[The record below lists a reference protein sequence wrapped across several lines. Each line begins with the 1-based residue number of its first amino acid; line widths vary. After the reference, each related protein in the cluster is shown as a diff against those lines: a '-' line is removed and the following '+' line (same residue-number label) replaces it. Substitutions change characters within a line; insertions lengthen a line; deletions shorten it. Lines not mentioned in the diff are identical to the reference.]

1 MLFGDKPNEGYVRG
15 NAFLHPKLG
24 ITFTVPQGFVIDNSA
39 KAVTA
44 AGPGDVAVRFD
55 GVSVGR
61 TTRLDDYIRSG
72 WVTGLDPSSVHPAT
86 INGNEAAIARAVSEG
101 WQFDVTVI
109 RAGGQVYRLLTAA
122 PIASHDLEKVARSVS
137 GSFRLLTP
145 AEKAALKPLK
155 VRIVTVAAGQNIAS
169 VAAMMRGVDRKL
181 DLFRVLNGLGPG
193 ADVSVGDE
201 VKIITDE

>member
-1 MLFGDKPNEGYVRG
+1 MLFGDRPDEGYVRG
-15 NAFLHPKLG
+15 NTFLHPKLG

-39 KAVTA
+39 QAVTA
-44 AGPGDVAVRFD
+44 AGPGDIAVRFD
-55 GVSVGR
+55 GVSVDR
-61 TTRLDDYIRSG
+61 RTRLDDYIRSG

-109 RAGGQVYRLLTAA
+109 RAGDQVYRLLTAA
-122 PIASHDLEKVARSVS
+122 PLTSPDLEKVARAVS

-155 VRIVTVAAGQNIAS
+155 IRIATVEAGQNIAS
-169 VAAMMRGVDRKL
+169 MAAMMRGVDRKL
-181 DLFRVLNGLGPG
+181 ELFRVLNGMGPG
-193 ADVSVGDE
+193 ADVSVGDK